1 MLRRPPTSTLTDTL
15 LPDPT
20 LFRSH
25 ARRCARAKDVSRRSR
40 GDGGA
45 RGRPEPGDHRRRRG
59 RRSQR
64 CRGQTRPLGTNR
76 GDRGVKLLTGN
87 DLKTGAVTWWT
98 GRDWSIHIEDAVD
111 VGEEGD
117 AIASAEEGARRVN
130 GPVVI
135 AAEATAAGPRPAHL
149 HPTGNAP
156 GR

>member
-1 MLRRPPTSTLTDTL
+1 MLISDW
-15 LPDPT
+15 
-20 LFRSH
+20 SS
-25 ARRCARAKDVSRRSR
+25 DVCSSDRVARRSR
-40 GDGGA
+40 RDGGA

-64 CRGQTRPLGTNR
+64 CRGQTRPLGTYR

-135 AAEATAAGPRPAHL
+135 DAEATAEGPRPAHIKRSEEHTSAL
-149 HPTGNAP
+149 QSLM
-156 GR
+156 RI